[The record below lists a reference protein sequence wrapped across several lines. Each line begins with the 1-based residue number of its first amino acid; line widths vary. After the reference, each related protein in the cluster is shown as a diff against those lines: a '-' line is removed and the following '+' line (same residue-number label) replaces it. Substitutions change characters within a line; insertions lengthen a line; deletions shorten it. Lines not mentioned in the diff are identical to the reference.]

1 MGRPR
6 SFDTE
11 AVLDSA
17 AAEFRVHGFTNTSTE
32 KLCEAAGVRRSS
44 LYNTFTSKEELFVQ
58 ALQRYAEVVSLRQET
73 ILTNAELD
81 GGTRL
86 WRIVEMVVAEEFA
99 AHKEGHAAGCM
110 TVHTF
115 MSPDMRQSD
124 PRVQSI
130 LDRDLD
136 RRISLLTQAAKIG
149 QLDGSVRPESSPE
162 DVATLIV
169 TVISGLRVTAQTGA
183 EPAQLLRVARMSLAA
198 TLV

>member
-1 MGRPR
+1 M
-6 SFDTE
+6 
-11 AVLDSA
+11 DSA
-17 AAEFRVHGFTNTSTE
+17 AAEFRVHGFANTSTE

-73 ILTNAELD
+73 VLTNAELD